1 MRKNARAKGK
11 IVRRLGVN
19 IYGNP
24 KYDRLLEKKPH
35 PPGAHGTSRR
45 RPRLSDYGMQLIEK
59 QKMRYNYGVSEH
71 QFLNVFK
78 KAKAMTGITGDN
90 MLNLLERRLDN
101 VIYRLNMAATRSQAR
116 QLVRHGHIFIN
127 GKKASIPSMLVEAD
141 DRISIRQKDGTKRLV
156 KDQVEAG
163 GRDLPPWLA
172 LDESALAGLVVREP
186 AREDIPTV
194 ANEQL
199 VVEFYSK

>member
-11 IVRRLGVN
+11 VVRRLGVN

-45 RPRLSDYGMQLIEK
+45 RPRLSDYGTQLIEK
-59 QKMRYNYGVSEH
+59 QKLRFNYGLNER

-127 GKKASIPSMLVEAD
+127 GKKASIPSMLVSAD
-141 DRISIRQKDGTKRLV
+141 DRITLRQKEGTKRLV

-163 GRDLPPWLA
+163 RGEMPAWLA
-172 LDESALAGLVVREP
+172 LDESALAALVVREP
-186 AREDIPTV
+186 ERSDIPTV